1 MDEWRRDVETPTTR
15 THYLEAGT
23 GMPVVFLHGSGP
35 GVSALAN
42 WRFTIP
48 VIAESHRALA
58 PDLIGFGRTKTDR
71 PAKVDLGAWVEHVT
85 EFLDA
90 LSIDRIHL
98 VGNSMGGAI
107 ALAFAAAHPE
117 RVDRLVTM
125 GTIGVPFT
133 VGPELDAVWGYTPD
147 LDRMREIIGTF
158 AWDQR
163 YAADP
168 ELVRLRY
175 EQSLDPASR
184 EPYEAMFPAPRQ
196 AAVDAVVIPD
206 ETLRALP
213 HPTLLIHG
221 GADRIIPLETSLHAA
236 DLIPNSRL
244 AIFPK
249 CGHWVQIERKIEFP
263 HVVRAFLEMPL
274 GEAPSQPT

>member
-1 MDEWRRDVETPTTR
+1 MDEWRRDVDTPTTR
-15 THYLEAGT
+15 THYLEAGS
-23 GMPVVFLHGSGP
+23 GRPVVFLHGSGP

-48 VIAESHRALA
+48 VISQSYRALA
-58 PDLIGFGRTKTDR
+58 PDLIGFGRTRTDR
-71 PAKVDLGAWVEHVT
+71 PPKVDLDAWVEHVT

-90 LSIDRIHL
+90 LRVERVHL

-107 ALAFAAAHPE
+107 ALAFAAAHPD

-133 VGPELDAVWGYTPD
+133 IGPELDAVWGYTPD
-147 LDRMREIIGTF
+147 LDRMREIIGMF

-163 YAADP
+163 YAADS

-196 AAVDAVVIPD
+196 AAIDAVVIPD
-206 ETLRALP
+206 DTLRALP
-213 HPTLLIHG
+213 QPTLLIHG

-249 CGHWVQIERKIEFP
+249 CGHWVQIERRVEFP
-263 HVVRAFLEMPL
+263 EVVRAFLEMPL
-274 GEAPSQPT
+274 GEAPSQP

>member
-1 MDEWRRDVETPTTR
+1 MDAWRRDIETPTTR
-15 THYLEAGT
+15 THYLEAGSGT
-23 GMPVVFLHGSGP
+23 PVVFLHGSGP

-48 VIAESHRALA
+48 VIATTHRALA
-58 PDLIGFGRTKTDR
+58 PDLIGFGRTRTAR
-71 PAKVDLGAWVEHVT
+71 PPAVDLGAWVEHVT

-90 LSIDRIHL
+90 LGLQRVHL

-107 ALAFAAAHPE
+107 ALAFAAAHPQ

-133 VGPELDAVWGYTPD
+133 VTPELDAVWGYTPD
-147 LDRMREIIGTF
+147 PDRMREVIATF

-163 YAADP
+163 YAADD

-175 EQSLDPASR
+175 EQSLEPSSR

-196 AAVDAVVIPD
+196 AAIDAAVIPD
-206 ETLRALP
+206 DTLRSLP
-213 HPTLLIHG
+213 QPTLLIHG
-221 GADRIIPLETSLHAA
+221 AADRIIPLATSLYAA

-249 CGHWVQIERKIEFP
+249 CGHWVQIERRIEFP
-263 HVVRAFLEMPL
+263 EVVRAFLEMPL
-274 GEAPSQPT
+274 GEAPSQPS

>member
-1 MDEWRRDVETPTTR
+1 MDEWRRDIDTPTTR

-48 VIAESHRALA
+48 VISKTHRALA
-58 PDLIGFGRTKTDR
+58 PDLIGFGRTRTDR
-71 PAKVDLGAWVEHVT
+71 PPKVDLGAWVEHVA
-85 EFLDA
+85 EFLDG
-90 LSIDRIHL
+90 LGLDRVHL

-107 ALAFAAAHPE
+107 ALAFAARHPE

-133 VGPELDAVWGYTPD
+133 VTPALDAVWGYTPD
-147 LDRMREIIGTF
+147 PDRMREIISMF

-163 YAADP
+163 YAADD

-196 AAVDAVVIPD
+196 AAVDAAVVPD
-206 ETLRALP
+206 DTLRALP

-221 GADRIIPLETSLHAA
+221 GADRVIPLETSLYAA

-249 CGHWVQIERKIEFP
+249 CGHWVQIERRVEFP
-263 HVVRAFLEMPL
+263 EVVRAFLEMPL
-274 GEAPSQPT
+274 GEAPSQP